1 MRVTQSMLS
10 TNMLRN
16 LSNSYNKL
24 GKLQEQ
30 LATQK
35 KITRPSDDP
44 VVAMLGIGYR
54 SDLNQVQQFSRNI
67 GEVNNWLD
75 TTDDALAEG
84 ISVLQRLR
92 ELTVQASNG
101 TYEEGQR
108 EAIAVEIEQLQD
120 QLYTIARTQVG
131 DKYIFNGKNTN
142 NVPNV
147 VEATNEAGET
157 YKKVEFTP
165 GTINIEI
172 FDGITIDVNTSG
184 QLLFDDLLSEEGSL
198 SQLINV
204 LKDPNTTDEE
214 IGAFLDYLDGQID
227 TFLKEQAKVGAKQ
240 NRVELME
247 DRISQQEV
255 TATKILSEN
264 EDVDME
270 KVITELLTQGS
281 VHRAALSVGAKII
294 QPTLVDFLR

>member
-35 KITRPSDDP
+35 KINRPSDDP
-44 VVAMLGIGYR
+44 VVAMLGVGYR
-54 SDLNQVQQFSRNI
+54 GDLNQVQQFNRNI
-67 GEVNNWLD
+67 SEVNNWLE
-75 TTDDALAEG
+75 TTDDAIAEG
-84 ISVLQRLR
+84 ISALQRIR
-92 ELTVQASNG
+92 ELTLQATNG
-101 TYEEGQR
+101 TYDEGQR
-108 EAIAVEIEQLQD
+108 EAIAVEVKQLQE

-142 NVPNV
+142 NAPEIVKN
-147 VEATNEAGET
+147 TDET
-157 YKKVEFTP
+157 IKEVKFNDGV
-165 GTINIEI
+165 INIEI

-184 QLLFDDLLSEEGSL
+184 KTLFENLLHEDGTL
-198 SQLINV
+198 SQLIKK
-204 LKDPNTTDEE
+204 LEDPNVKDEE
-214 IGAFLDYLDGQID
+214 IGDFLSKMDQHID
-227 TFLKEQAKVGAKQ
+227 IFLKEQARVGAKQ
-240 NRVELME
+240 NRMEMME
-247 DRISQQEV
+247 DRIAQQEV

-270 KVITELLTQGS
+270 RVITELLTQES
-281 VHRAALSVGAKII
+281 IHRAALSVGAKII

>member
-142 NVPNV
+142 NTPNV

-270 KVITELLTQGS
+270 KVITELLTQES
-281 VHRAALSVGAKII
+281 IHRAALSVGAKII

>member
-30 LATQK
+30 LTTQK

-270 KVITELLTQGS
+270 KVITELLTQES
-281 VHRAALSVGAKII
+281 VHRAALAVGAKII

>member
-35 KITRPSDDP
+35 KINRPSDDP
-44 VVAMLGIGYR
+44 VVAMLGVGYR
-54 SDLNQVQQFSRNI
+54 GDLNQVQQFNRNI
-67 GEVNNWLD
+67 SEVNNWLE
-75 TTDDALAEG
+75 TTDDAIAEG
-84 ISVLQRLR
+84 ISALQRIR
-92 ELTVQASNG
+92 ELTLQATNG
-101 TYEEGQR
+101 TYDEGQR
-108 EAIAVEIEQLQD
+108 EAIAVEVKQLQE

-142 NVPNV
+142 NAPEIVKN
-147 VEATNEAGET
+147 TDET
-157 YKKVEFTP
+157 IKEVKFNDGV
-165 GTINIEI
+165 INIEI

-184 QLLFDDLLSEEGSL
+184 KTLFENLLHEDGTL
-198 SQLINV
+198 SQLIKK
-204 LKDPNTTDEE
+204 LEDPNVKDEE
-214 IGAFLDYLDGQID
+214 IGDFLSKMDQHID
-227 TFLKEQAKVGAKQ
+227 IFLKEQARVGAKQ
-240 NRVELME
+240 NRVEMME
-247 DRISQQEV
+247 DRIAQQEV

-270 KVITELLTQGS
+270 RVITELLTQES
-281 VHRAALSVGAKII
+281 IHRAALSVGAKII

>member
-35 KITRPSDDP
+35 KINRPSDDP
-44 VVAMLGIGYR
+44 VVAMLGVGYR
-54 SDLNQVQQFSRNI
+54 GDLNQVQQFNRNI
-67 GEVNNWLD
+67 SEVNNWLE
-75 TTDDALAEG
+75 TTDDAIAEG
-84 ISVLQRLR
+84 ISALQRIR
-92 ELTVQASNG
+92 ELTLQATNG
-101 TYEEGQR
+101 TYDEGQR
-108 EAIAVEIEQLQD
+108 EAIAVEVKQLQE

-142 NVPNV
+142 NAPEIVKN
-147 VEATNEAGET
+147 TDET
-157 YKKVEFTP
+157 IKEVKFNDGV
-165 GTINIEI
+165 INIEI

-184 QLLFDDLLSEEGSL
+184 KTLFENLLHEDGTL
-198 SQLINV
+198 SQLIKK
-204 LKDPNTTDEE
+204 LEDPNVKDEE
-214 IGAFLDYLDGQID
+214 IGDFLSKMDQHID
-227 TFLKEQAKVGAKQ
+227 IFLKEQARVGAKQ
-240 NRVELME
+240 NRVEMME
-247 DRISQQEV
+247 DWIAQQEV

-270 KVITELLTQGS
+270 RVITELLTQES
-281 VHRAALSVGAKII
+281 IHRAALSVGAKII

>member
-270 KVITELLTQGS
+270 KVITELLTQES

>member
-35 KITRPSDDP
+35 KINRPSDDP
-44 VVAMLGIGYR
+44 VVAMLGVGYR
-54 SDLNQVQQFSRNI
+54 GDLNQVQQFNRNI
-67 GEVNNWLD
+67 SEVNNWLE
-75 TTDDALAEG
+75 TTDDAIAEG
-84 ISVLQRLR
+84 ISALQRIR
-92 ELTVQASNG
+92 ELTLQATNG
-101 TYEEGQR
+101 TYDEGQR
-108 EAIAVEIEQLQD
+108 EAIAVEVKQLQE

-142 NVPNV
+142 NAPEIVRN
-147 VEATNEAGET
+147 TDET
-157 YKKVEFTP
+157 IKEVKFNDGV
-165 GTINIEI
+165 INIEI

-184 QLLFDDLLSEEGSL
+184 KTLFENLLHEDGTL
-198 SQLINV
+198 SQLIKK
-204 LKDPNTTDEE
+204 LEDPNVKDEE
-214 IGAFLDYLDGQID
+214 IGDFLSKMDQHID
-227 TFLKEQAKVGAKQ
+227 IFLKEQARVGAKQ
-240 NRVELME
+240 NRVEMME
-247 DRISQQEV
+247 DWIAQQEV

-270 KVITELLTQGS
+270 RVITELLTQES
-281 VHRAALSVGAKII
+281 IHRAALSVGAKII

>member
-16 LSNSYNKL
+16 LGNSYNKL

-35 KITRPSDDP
+35 KINRPSDDP
-44 VVAMLGIGYR
+44 VVAMLGVGYR
-54 SDLNQVQQFSRNI
+54 GDLNQVQQFNRNI
-67 GEVNNWLD
+67 SEVNNWLE
-75 TTDDALAEG
+75 TTDDAIAEG
-84 ISVLQRLR
+84 ISALQRIR
-92 ELTVQASNG
+92 ELTLQATNG
-101 TYEEGQR
+101 TYDEGQR
-108 EAIAVEIEQLQD
+108 EAIAVEVKQLQE

-142 NVPNV
+142 NAPEIVKN
-147 VEATNEAGET
+147 TDET
-157 YKKVEFTP
+157 IKEVKFNDGV
-165 GTINIEI
+165 INIEI

-184 QLLFDDLLSEEGSL
+184 KTLFENLLHEDGTL
-198 SQLINV
+198 SQLIKK
-204 LKDPNTTDEE
+204 LEDPNVKDEE
-214 IGAFLDYLDGQID
+214 IGDFLSKMDQHID
-227 TFLKEQAKVGAKQ
+227 IFLKEQARVGAKQ
-240 NRVELME
+240 NRVEMME
-247 DRISQQEV
+247 DRIAQQEV

-270 KVITELLTQGS
+270 RVITELLTQES
-281 VHRAALSVGAKII
+281 IHRAALSVGAKII

>member
-35 KITRPSDDP
+35 KINRPSDDP

-54 SDLNQVQQFSRNI
+54 GDLNQVQQFNRNI
-67 GEVNNWLD
+67 SEVNNWLE
-75 TTDDALAEG
+75 TTDDAIAEG
-84 ISVLQRLR
+84 ISALQRIR
-92 ELTVQASNG
+92 ELTLQATNG
-101 TYEEGQR
+101 TYDEGQR
-108 EAIAVEIEQLQD
+108 EAIAVEVKQLQE

-142 NVPNV
+142 NAPEIVKN
-147 VEATNEAGET
+147 TDET
-157 YKKVEFTP
+157 IKEVKFNDGV
-165 GTINIEI
+165 INIEI

-184 QLLFDDLLSEEGSL
+184 KTLFENLLHEDGTL
-198 SQLINV
+198 SQLIKK
-204 LKDPNTTDEE
+204 LEDPNVKDEE
-214 IGAFLDYLDGQID
+214 IGDFLSKMDQHID
-227 TFLKEQAKVGAKQ
+227 IFLKEQARVGAKQ
-240 NRVELME
+240 NRVEMME
-247 DRISQQEV
+247 DRIAQQEV

-270 KVITELLTQGS
+270 RVITELLTQES
-281 VHRAALSVGAKII
+281 IHRAALSVGAKII

>member
-35 KITRPSDDP
+35 KINRPSDDP
-44 VVAMLGIGYR
+44 VVAMLGVGYR
-54 SDLNQVQQFSRNI
+54 GDLNQVQQFNRNI
-67 GEVNNWLD
+67 SEVNNWLE
-75 TTDDALAEG
+75 TTDDAIAEG
-84 ISVLQRLR
+84 ISALQRIR
-92 ELTVQASNG
+92 ELTLQATNG
-101 TYEEGQR
+101 TYDEGQR
-108 EAIAVEIEQLQD
+108 EAIAVELKQLQE

-142 NVPNV
+142 HAPEIVKN
-147 VEATNEAGET
+147 TDET
-157 YKKVEFTP
+157 IKEVKFNDGV
-165 GTINIEI
+165 INIEI

-184 QLLFDDLLSEEGSL
+184 KTLFENLLHEDGTL
-198 SQLINV
+198 SQLIKK
-204 LKDPNTTDEE
+204 LEDPNVKDEE
-214 IGAFLDYLDGQID
+214 IGDFLSKMDQHID
-227 TFLKEQAKVGAKQ
+227 IFLKEQARVGAKQ
-240 NRVELME
+240 NRVEMME
-247 DRISQQEV
+247 DRIAQQEV

-270 KVITELLTQGS
+270 RVITELLTQES
-281 VHRAALSVGAKII
+281 IHRAALSVGAKII

>member
-35 KITRPSDDP
+35 KINRPSDDP

-54 SDLNQVQQFSRNI
+54 GDLNQVQQFNRNI
-67 GEVNNWLD
+67 SEVNNWLEA
-75 TTDDALAEG
+75 TDDAIAEG
-84 ISVLQRLR
+84 ISALQRIR
-92 ELTVQASNG
+92 ELTLQATNG
-101 TYEEGQR
+101 TYDEGQR
-108 EAIAVEIEQLQD
+108 EAIAVEVKQLQE

-142 NVPNV
+142 NAPEIVKN
-147 VEATNEAGET
+147 TDET
-157 YKKVEFTP
+157 IKEVKFNDGV
-165 GTINIEI
+165 INIEI

-184 QLLFDDLLSEEGSL
+184 KTLFENLLHEDGTL
-198 SQLINV
+198 SQLIKK
-204 LKDPNTTDEE
+204 LEDPNVKDEE
-214 IGAFLDYLDGQID
+214 IGDFLSKMDQHID
-227 TFLKEQAKVGAKQ
+227 IFLKEQARVGAKQ
-240 NRVELME
+240 NRVEMME
-247 DRISQQEV
+247 DRIAQQEV

-270 KVITELLTQGS
+270 RVITELLTQES
-281 VHRAALSVGAKII
+281 IHRAALSVGAKII

>member
-35 KITRPSDDP
+35 KINRPSDDP

-54 SDLNQVQQFSRNI
+54 GDLNQVQQFNRNI
-67 GEVNNWLD
+67 SEVNNWLE
-75 TTDDALAEG
+75 TTDDAIAEG
-84 ISVLQRLR
+84 ISALQRIR
-92 ELTVQASNG
+92 ELTLQATNG
-101 TYEEGQR
+101 TYDEGQR
-108 EAIAVEIEQLQD
+108 EAIAVEVKQLQE

-131 DKYIFNGKNTN
+131 DKYIFNGKNT
-142 NVPNV
+142 
-147 VEATNEAGET
+147 TNAPEIVKNTDET
-157 YKKVEFTP
+157 IKEVKFNDGV
-165 GTINIEI
+165 INIEI

-184 QLLFDDLLSEEGSL
+184 KTLFENLLHEDGTL
-198 SQLINV
+198 SQLIKK
-204 LKDPNTTDEE
+204 LEDPNVKDEE
-214 IGAFLDYLDGQID
+214 IGDFLSKMDQHID
-227 TFLKEQAKVGAKQ
+227 IFLKEQARVGAKQ
-240 NRVELME
+240 NRVEMME
-247 DRISQQEV
+247 DRIAQQEV

-270 KVITELLTQGS
+270 RVITELLTQES
-281 VHRAALSVGAKII
+281 IHRAALSVGAKII

>member
-35 KITRPSDDP
+35 KINRPSYDP
-44 VVAMLGIGYR
+44 VVAMLGVGYR
-54 SDLNQVQQFSRNI
+54 GDLNQVQQFNRNI
-67 GEVNNWLD
+67 SEVNNWLE
-75 TTDDALAEG
+75 TTDDAIAEG
-84 ISVLQRLR
+84 ISALQRIR
-92 ELTVQASNG
+92 ELTLQATNG
-101 TYEEGQR
+101 TYDEGQR
-108 EAIAVEIEQLQD
+108 EAIAVEVKQLQE

-142 NVPNV
+142 NAPEIVKN
-147 VEATNEAGET
+147 TDET
-157 YKKVEFTP
+157 IKEVKFNDGV
-165 GTINIEI
+165 INIEI

-184 QLLFDDLLSEEGSL
+184 KTLFENLLHEDGTL
-198 SQLINV
+198 SQLIKK
-204 LKDPNTTDEE
+204 LEDPNVKDEE
-214 IGAFLDYLDGQID
+214 IGDFLSKMDQHID
-227 TFLKEQAKVGAKQ
+227 IFLKEQARVGAKQ
-240 NRVELME
+240 NRVEMME
-247 DRISQQEV
+247 DWIAQQEV

-270 KVITELLTQGS
+270 RVITELLTQES
-281 VHRAALSVGAKII
+281 IHRAALSVGAKII

>member
-35 KITRPSDDP
+35 KINRPSDDP
-44 VVAMLGIGYR
+44 VVAMLGVGYR
-54 SDLNQVQQFSRNI
+54 GDLNQVQQFNRNI
-67 GEVNNWLD
+67 SEVNNWLE
-75 TTDDALAEG
+75 TTDDAIAEG
-84 ISVLQRLR
+84 ISALQRIR
-92 ELTVQASNG
+92 ELTLQATNG
-101 TYEEGQR
+101 TYDEGQS
-108 EAIAVEIEQLQD
+108 EAIAVEVKQLQE

-142 NVPNV
+142 NAPEIVKN
-147 VEATNEAGET
+147 TDET
-157 YKKVEFTP
+157 IKEVKFNDGV
-165 GTINIEI
+165 INIEI

-184 QLLFDDLLSEEGSL
+184 KTLFENLLHEDGTL
-198 SQLINV
+198 SQLIKK
-204 LKDPNTTDEE
+204 LEDPNVKDEE
-214 IGAFLDYLDGQID
+214 IGDFLSKMDQHID
-227 TFLKEQAKVGAKQ
+227 IFLKEQARVGAKQ
-240 NRVELME
+240 NRVEMME
-247 DRISQQEV
+247 DRIAQQEV

-270 KVITELLTQGS
+270 RVITELLTQES
-281 VHRAALSVGAKII
+281 IHRAALSVGAKII

>member
-35 KITRPSDDP
+35 KINRPSDDP
-44 VVAMLGIGYR
+44 VVAMLGVGYR
-54 SDLNQVQQFSRNI
+54 GDLNQVQQFNRNI
-67 GEVNNWLD
+67 SEVNNWLE
-75 TTDDALAEG
+75 TTDDAIAEG
-84 ISVLQRLR
+84 ISALQRIR
-92 ELTVQASNG
+92 ELTLQATNG
-101 TYEEGQR
+101 TYDEGQR
-108 EAIAVEIEQLQD
+108 EAIAVEVKQLQE

-142 NVPNV
+142 NAPEIVKN
-147 VEATNEAGET
+147 TDET
-157 YKKVEFTP
+157 IKEVKFNDGV
-165 GTINIEI
+165 INIEI

-184 QLLFDDLLSEEGSL
+184 KTLFENLLHEDGTL
-198 SQLINV
+198 SQLIKK
-204 LKDPNTTDEE
+204 LEDPNVKDEE
-214 IGAFLDYLDGQID
+214 IGDFLSKMDQHID
-227 TFLKEQAKVGAKQ
+227 IFLKEQARVGAKQ
-240 NRVELME
+240 NRVEMME
-247 DRISQQEV
+247 DRIAQQEV

-264 EDVDME
+264 EDVDLE
-270 KVITELLTQGS
+270 RVITELLTQES
-281 VHRAALSVGAKII
+281 IHRAALSVGAKII

>member
-16 LSNSYNKL
+16 LSNSYNKM

-30 LATQK
+30 LTSQK
-35 KITRPSDDP
+35 KINRPSDDP

-54 SDLNQVQQFSRNI
+54 SDLNKVQQFERNI
-67 GEVNNWLD
+67 GEINNWLD
-75 TTDDALAEG
+75 TTDDAIAEG
-84 ISVLQRLR
+84 ISVLQRIR

-108 EAIAVEIEQLQD
+108 SAIAVEIKQLQE
-120 QLYTIARTQVG
+120 QLYTISQTQVG
-131 DKYIFNGKNTN
+131 DKFIFNGKKTN
-142 NVPNV
+142 SAPVANR
-147 VEATNEAGET
+147 NEGIIESVT
-157 YKKVEFTP
+157 FES
-165 GTINIEI
+165 GSINIEI
-172 FDGITIDVNTSG
+172 FDGITLDVNTKGSELFEGVFESISALISDLEDSG
-184 QLLFDDLLSEEGSL
+184 
-198 SQLINV
+198 
-204 LKDPNTTDEE
+204 TTDEA
-214 IGAFLDYLDGQID
+214 IGDYLSDIDSHID

-240 NRVELME
+240 NRVEMME
-247 DRISQQEV
+247 DRIAQQEV

-270 KVITELLTQGS
+270 RVITELLTQES
-281 VHRAALSVGAKII
+281 IHRAALSVGAKII

>member
-35 KITRPSDDP
+35 KINRPSDDP
-44 VVAMLGIGYR
+44 VVAMLGVGYR
-54 SDLNQVQQFSRNI
+54 GDLNQVQQFNRNI
-67 GEVNNWLD
+67 SEVNNWLE
-75 TTDDALAEG
+75 TTDDAIAEG
-84 ISVLQRLR
+84 ISALQRIR
-92 ELTVQASNG
+92 ELTLQATNG
-101 TYEEGQR
+101 TYDEGQR
-108 EAIAVEIEQLQD
+108 EAIAVEVKQLQE

-142 NVPNV
+142 NAPEIVKN
-147 VEATNEAGET
+147 TDET
-157 YKKVEFTP
+157 IKEVKFNDGV
-165 GTINIEI
+165 INIEI

-184 QLLFDDLLSEEGSL
+184 KTLFENLLHEDGTL
-198 SQLINV
+198 SQLIKK
-204 LKDPNTTDEE
+204 LEDPNVKDEE
-214 IGAFLDYLDGQID
+214 LGDFLSKMDQHID
-227 TFLKEQAKVGAKQ
+227 IFLKEQARVGAKQ
-240 NRVELME
+240 NRVEMME
-247 DRISQQEV
+247 DWIAQQEV

-270 KVITELLTQGS
+270 RVITELLTQES
-281 VHRAALSVGAKII
+281 IHRAALSVGAKII